1 MPSTVS
7 AKIKTYLESTYNKN
21 DVLSL
26 IFLMLACLTKS
37 VANIL
42 DLRGGGGGG
51 CWVVENLI
59 IFYYLILRLQFTRRP
74 ILACPHAHFWRD
86 KLILG
91 SPDCKLFWKTVIMVF
106 AISLKISI
114 IDGKIANRAVL
125 FSE

>member
-42 DLRGGGGGG
+42 DLRGGVGGKPDYFVKLDLEIAVYHKTFKRVLYQKAN
-51 CWVVENLI
+51 WPAHTLI
-59 IFYYLILRLQFTRRP
+59 FGVT
-74 ILACPHAHFWRD
+74 
-86 KLILG
+86 
-91 SPDCKLFWKTVIMVF
+91 
-106 AISLKISI
+106 
-114 IDGKIANRAVL
+114 N
-125 FSE
+125 